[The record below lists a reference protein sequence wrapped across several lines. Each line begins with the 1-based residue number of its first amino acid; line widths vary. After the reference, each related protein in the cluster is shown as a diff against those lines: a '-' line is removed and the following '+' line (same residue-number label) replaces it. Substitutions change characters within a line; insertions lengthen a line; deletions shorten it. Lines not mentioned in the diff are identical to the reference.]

1 MKTVG
6 VNEQGE
12 IIEPEWCKN
21 LEKCPKL
28 YEALEADLDPDTGRC
43 EWLCR
48 LACLW
53 TLHMMLF

>member
-28 YEALEADLDPDTGRC
+28 YEALEKDLDPDTGRC

-48 LACLW
+48 LACLYG
-53 TLHMMLF
+53 HCI